1 MPSKNDLLNFR
12 NEINEI
18 DKNIVQLLVK
28 RKKLVLNIARSKI
41 KNNQPI
47 RDIEREKNL
56 LEKLTNLAKKNNL
69 DINYITR
76 LFQLIIEESVLTQK
90 KLLNK
95 FCNDN
100 NLNCSRFSFLGPKGS
115 YSHIAASQYAER
127 NFKMCIEN
135 ACFNFK
141 EVVQSVENNQT
152 DYAVLPIENSCSG
165 FINEIFDILKKT
177 NLFIIGEIN
186 ILINHCLLAIKKIEL
201 NKIKTIYSHPQP
213 FQQCSY
219 FINQFPNWKIQYT
232 NSTADAMKKIANYNV
247 ITNAAL
253 GSELG
258 SKIYGLKVLSKNLA
272 NKKKNITRFILL
284 SRKPVTFSSK
294 IPTKTTL
301 IFNTGQE
308 SGALAE
314 VLLILKKKK
323 LIMKKLT
330 SQNIYK
336 NPWEEMFYIDIQAN
350 LSSSLM
356 QETLDQIR
364 KITKF
369 IKVLGCYPSENTV
382 PVIP

>member
-1 MPSKNDLLNFR
+1 MLSKNDLLNFR
-12 NEINEI
+12 HEINDI
-18 DKNIVQLLVK
+18 DKNIVQLLAK
-28 RKKLVLNIARSKI
+28 RKKLVLNIAESKI

-56 LEKLTNLAKKNNL
+56 LEKLTNLGKKNNL
-69 DINYITR
+69 DTNYITR

-100 NLNCSRFSFLGPKGS
+100 NLNLSSFSFLGPKGS

-127 NFKMCIEN
+127 NFKTCIEN
-135 ACFNFK
+135 ACLNFN
-141 EVVQSVENNQT
+141 EVIHSVENNQA

-177 NLFIIGEIN
+177 NLFIVGEIN

-201 NKIKTIYSHPQP
+201 NKIKVIYSHPQP

-232 NSTADAMKKIANYNV
+232 NSTADAMKKIAKCN
-247 ITNAAL
+247 IETNAAL

-258 SKIYGLKVLSKNLA
+258 SKIYGLEILSKNLA

-284 SRKPVTFSSK
+284 SRKPIVSSSK

-336 NPWEEMFYIDIQAN
+336 NPWEEMFYIDIQGN

-356 QETLDQIR
+356 QETLEQIQ

-369 IKVLGCYPSENTV
+369 IKILGCYPSENIA
-382 PVIP
+382 PIIP